1 MNGQKCSR
9 RWHTDTKLTW
19 PHTDERPLCL
29 CAMSSRMKHCQQ
41 LVERLMPSH
50 SSFSPASTCTSKT
63 AYHPLL
69 YIQTANPPS
78 PSRPATTSTVTP
90 STGQEILA
98 SQRLHR
104 PISPH
109 LGIYRPQITW
119 YASAFNRITGAMLS
133 GGMYAFGAAYLVA
146 PLFGWHLE
154 SASLAASFAAL
165 PIVAQ
170 VMIKG
175 LVAFP
180 FTFHSF
186 NGIRHLVWDTGATI
200 TNQQV
205 IYTGWTVVGLSV
217 VSALALTFI

>member
-1 MNGQKCSR
+1 MSERSEVLSTLAWKDQIQLDSH
-9 RWHTDTKLTW
+9 RWAIFVYHVLHNAKLSATSGK
-19 PHTDERPLCL
+19 T
-29 CAMSSRMKHCQQ
+29 S
-41 LVERLMPSH
+41 
-50 SSFSPASTCTSKT
+50 SSFPLSRLHLSK
-63 AYHPLL
+63 PIP
-69 YIQTANPPS
+69 YIHETNPTT
-78 PSRPATTSTVTP
+78 PSRPATTSSVTT

-98 SQRLHR
+98 SQRLQR

-119 YASAFNRITGAMLS
+119 YASAFNRITGAVLS

-165 PIVAQ
+165 PVVAQ
-170 VMIKG
+170 VLFKG
-175 LVAFP
+175 IVAFP

-217 VSALALTFI
+217 ASALALTFI